1 MMKNETALK
10 SQFFELSQKDFLQ
23 SKYEI
28 EQNLKKQIEQNEI
41 ELEILKS
48 SYEQRLASALAK
60 SKEINKIDSIEKSK
74 TCAHLSNI
82 NPDPMLTGSL
92 KYLIEFKQNKKKI
105 IIGSDENSDIQLNGV
120 GILDK
125 HAYLKFKHNEFFIT
139 PFSEARLILN
149 GKEIVE
155 RIQLNNFDRV
165 VLGASSYYLFVDPR
179 KFEKQNIE
187 EMNQHINNFKIE
199 QVQEEIA
206 AELGLMSNED
216 KTNDE
221 INCFNDLIDIMPL
234 VEEANGMSAVLDKKM
249 KYEPVILNPLVLGEH
264 NAASQVKKS
273 III

>member
-10 SQFFELSQKDFLQ
+10 SQFFELSHKDFLQ

-125 HAYLKFKHNEFFIT
+125 HAYLKFKHSEFCIT
-139 PFSEARLILN
+139 PFSEARLIIN

-264 NAASQVKKS
+264 NAASQVKKN
-273 III
+273 